1 MTESMNQIVPT
12 DPFPTITGTAP
23 DGETVTLPDDTD
35 GSWSVLLFYRGHW

>member
-1 MTESMNQIVPT
+1 MTESTKQVVPK
-12 DPFPTITGTAP
+12 DPFPTITGTAA